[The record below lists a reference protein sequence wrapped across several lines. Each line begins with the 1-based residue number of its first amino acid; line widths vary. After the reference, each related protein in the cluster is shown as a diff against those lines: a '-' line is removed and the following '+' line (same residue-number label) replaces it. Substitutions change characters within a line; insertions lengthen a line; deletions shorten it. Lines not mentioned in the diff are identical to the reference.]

1 MSGVRCVGNPEAHV
15 CREGTSV
22 CVCKYGAMYC
32 GGGGVVVPVKGAV
45 CQGWGTVSADPL
57 CLRGL
62 GVTV

>member
-1 MSGVRCVGNPEAHV
+1 MSVGKGPL
-15 CREGTSV
+15 SV
-22 CVCKYGAMYC
+22 CVSMGPCIAEA
-32 GGGGVVVPVKGAV
+32 GGVVPVKGAV